1 MTKCVFTG
9 IRTDGTETELPAP
22 TEARF
27 DSADDAPA
35 DSFQGVFPFA
45 ESIGTLVRLRISGAD
60 GGELFLGTV
69 DVQRAVVSGEGNL
82 LRLVC
87 RSLAGLLLDSEA
99 VPQTCVFP
107 SLATVFERHV
117 RPYGFSSFLGDAS
130 IYREPLRVVKGMSE
144 WQAAAEF
151 CEKFLRVKPR
161 VRGTVFDAS
170 GSVESGVL
178 ALDSTRGTRYS
189 RAEVRSR
196 LCDRLSMIY
205 APDGETGVYRLAAE
219 DAETETLGIRR
230 NRCLTKPGTDSAA
243 ILEKAERSSFAVYAD
258 CPGAPEVAVGAPVSL
273 NDPALG
279 AYNGLTVSQ
288 MRCVCGADGLWTSYC
303 LRRD

>member
-1 MTKCVFTG
+1 MTQYVFTG
-9 IRTDGTETELPAP
+9 IRADGTETELPAP
-22 TEARF
+22 IEAQF

-45 ESIGTLVRLRISGAD
+45 ESIGTLVRLRISD
-60 GGELFLGTV
+60 VGGNELFLGTV
-69 DVQRAVVSGEGNL
+69 DVQRAIVSGKGNL

-99 VPQTCVFP
+99 VPQICAFP

-117 RPYGFSSFLGDAS
+117 RHYGFSSFLGDAS

-151 CEKFLRVKPR
+151 CEAFLRVKPR

-170 GSVESGVL
+170 GAAESGVL
-178 ALDSTRGTRYS
+178 TLDNTHGTRYS
-189 RAEVRSR
+189 RAEVRNR
-196 LCDRLSMIY
+196 LCDRLSTIY
-205 APDGETGVYRLAAE
+205 ASDGGTGVYRLAAE
-219 DAETETLGIRR
+219 DTETGALGIRR
-230 NRCLTKPGTDSAA
+230 NRCLTKPGTDAVE
-243 ILEKAERSSFAVYAD
+243 ILEKAGRHAFAVYAD
-258 CPGAPEVAVGAPVSL
+258 CPGAPEVSVGAPASL

-288 MRCVCGADGLWTSYC
+288 MRCVCGSDGLWTSYC